1 MLDYADQLGVPGD
14 ELLDSVLRSSCQRF
28 VIGVLAT
35 DEVMRN
41 RKGFTLIE
49 LLVVIAIIGVLVA
62 LLLPAVQQAREA
74 ARRSQCKNNLKQIGL
89 ALHNYHETHRTFPP
103 GYVYRPGPMAENAA
117 GFGWGALILP
127 MVDLAPLHA
136 QFNWN
141 APVWDIANEP
151 ARTRHLP
158 VFLCPSDP
166 VSSGAFVEMGSTP
179 ERYAMGC
186 YVGNFGPPDLDAT
199 QEKRDG
205 IFSRNS
211 RTQASD
217 VVDGLSNTLLIG
229 ERVNGPF
236 RTAGAHGVHVT
247 YETTWC
253 CAVREISDPT
263 DDHGH
268 MVLFQSGHVPNEP
281 LSDDRD
287 VSAPHIGLA
296 QFLLGDG
303 SVRAIS
309 ENINLGVYQSLSTR
323 AGGEVI
329 GEY

>member
-1 MLDYADQLGVPGD
+1 M
-14 ELLDSVLRSSCQRF
+14 
-28 VIGVLAT
+28 
-35 DEVMRN
+35 
-41 RKGFTLIE
+41 
-49 LLVVIAIIGVLVA
+49 IAIIGVLVA

-89 ALHNYHETHRTFPP
+89 ALNNYHDTHRAFPP
-103 GYVYRPGPMAENAA
+103 GYLYRVGSSSENAS
-117 GFGWGALILP
+117 GFGWGAMILP
-127 MVDLAPLHA
+127 YMDQASLYA

-141 APVWDIANEP
+141 IPLWDIGNEP
-151 ARTRHLP
+151 ARTRHLS

-166 VSSGAFVEMGSTP
+166 VSSGSFVEMGPTP

-199 QEKRDG
+199 QEQRG
-205 IFSRNS
+205 GMFSRNS
-211 RTQASD
+211 KTRTSD
-217 VVDGLSNTLLIG
+217 VPDGLSNTLLTG

-253 CAVREISDPT
+253 GAVREWDDAS

-268 MVLFQSGHVPNEP
+268 MVLFQSGHVPNGS

-287 VSAPHIGLA
+287 VSAPHVGLA

-303 SVRAIS
+303 SVRAIRV
-309 ENINLGVYQSLSTR
+309 NINLTVYQSLSTR
-323 AGGEVI
+323 AGGEVVSV
-329 GEY
+329 Y